1 MSHDRPIRWSKLS
14 RHAGMNT
21 VLLPR
26 KNKVD
31 VEEISKEI
39 KKGLELVY
47 VETMKDVLPV
57 ALIK

>member
-1 MSHDRPIRWSKLS
+1 
-14 RHAGMNT
+14 MNT

-31 VEEISKEI
+31 VGRNFERN

-47 VETMKDVLPV
+47 VETMKDALPV
-57 ALIK
+57 AA

>member
-1 MSHDRPIRWSKLS
+1 
-14 RHAGMNT
+14 MNT